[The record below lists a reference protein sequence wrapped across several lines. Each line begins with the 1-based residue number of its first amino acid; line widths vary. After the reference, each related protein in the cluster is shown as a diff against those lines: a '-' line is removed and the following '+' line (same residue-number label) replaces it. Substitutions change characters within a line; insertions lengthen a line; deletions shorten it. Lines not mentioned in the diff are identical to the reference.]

1 MGRALLMVGW
11 LATAGLVV
19 SGWLGYSV
27 EDGASFEIHV
37 LLGLASAL
45 LLLFSHSWIMFYL
58 IGTGKAIKE
67 AVARGGLES
76 HYVEETKDL
85 KNLSYPVLMLATG
98 LAMATFIV
106 GGGVATRVIPAWIH
120 HLLFWLTLAV
130 QLRALVREGQV
141 LERNRRL
148 MLEVDRK
155 AGGD

>member
-1 MGRALLMVGW
+1 
-11 LATAGLVV
+11 
-19 SGWLGYSV
+19 
-27 EDGASFEIHV
+27 
-37 LLGLASAL
+37 
-45 LLLFSHSWIMFYL
+45 
-58 IGTGKAIKE
+58 
-67 AVARGGLES
+67 
-76 HYVEETKDL
+76 
-85 KNLSYPVLMLATG
+85 MLATG

-130 QLRALVREGQV
+130 QLRALVRAGQV